1 MKNIIKK
8 ILKPAAPAL
17 LSVCIAAGALAG
29 CAAPERASDSAIINQ
44 TTAPKKK
51 GLKGTDSTKKA
62 GLKRVGLKVKTGQI

>member
-29 CAAPERASDSAIINQ
+29 CAAPERSSDSGSNNKSDNSA
-44 TTAPKKK
+44 KKERAERD
-51 GLKGTDSTKKA
+51 GFELGA
-62 GLKRVGLKVKTGQI
+62 ALC